1 MHCRME
7 EGRAERANW
16 FLVLFVASLVSLVRT
31 SFFCHFNYLT
41 PLPFLALAAAAA
53 VE

>member
-1 MHCRME
+1 ME
-7 EGRAERANW
+7 EGGTEGERANW

-41 PLPFLALAAAAA
+41 PLPLLALAAA
-53 VE
+53 VEG